1 MEAEEEEEE
10 VCVKA
15 KRLHLISLH
24 HMIQRDKARAD
35 TTVCF
40 NDLGMKAKFDKG
52 GSILTLS
59 HFFSTAP
66 AASKNDAGYK
76 SGQK

>member
-1 MEAEEEEEE
+1 MEAEEEEE

-35 TTVCF
+35 TTGCF
-40 NDLGMKAKFDKG
+40 NDLGMKAKIDKG
-52 GSILTLS
+52 GSILI
-59 HFFSTAP
+59 
-66 AASKNDAGYK
+66 
-76 SGQK
+76 